1 MIILV
6 NGATRTV
13 ERYPEVGCLIQPRK
27 TNSIDRIATSGRFW
41 AADNDCFQ
49 GLDVDA
55 YWRMVI
61 RISEVDRLRLLW
73 VACPDVVADAQE
85 TVNRWF
91 EWFPQ
96 LDWLDLPVAFIG
108 QDGLE
113 RIWDEIPW
121 DDMAAAFI
129 GGTTAWKLGEHAE
142 AFAREAKARGK
153 RVHFGRVNTM
163 RRVRDVLLMCP
174 ADSIDGKSFSAWPD
188 IKIPRGLRW
197 IRQTEPQACLF

>member
-49 GLDVDA
+49 GLDADA

-96 LDWLDLPVAFIG
+96 LDYLDLPCAFVG

-113 RIWDEIPW
+113 KIPDEIPW
-121 DDMAAAFI
+121 DQMACLFI
-129 GGTTAWKLGEHAE
+129 GGSTTWKLSDYAQNLM
-142 AFAREAKARGK
+142 REAKARGK
-153 RVHFGRVNTM
+153 LVHVGRVNTR
-163 RRVRDVLLMCP
+163 RRVRDILLMCSQT
-174 ADSIDGKSFSAWPD
+174 DSIDGTGFSAWPD
-188 IKIPRGLRW
+188 KIPKGLRW
-197 IRQTEPQACLF
+197 IHQTETQACLF